1 MDQPEPG
8 SATPAARSR
17 TMEPLKIDSADVVA
31 SSGTPQGQAPVLV
44 DITERQWDRLSGQ
57 RDVLIRAMTRIFT
70 FLNGGIFLFII
81 AAWIAGLFDP
91 TYRIVDSKTVMTL
104 IGATVVQS
112 GIAFIAITRFLFP
125 SSPAG
130 TS

>member
-1 MDQPEPG
+1 MSPVG
-8 SATPAARSR
+8 SGTVATTDHPR

-31 SSGTPQGQAPVLV
+31 QSGAKGAQPELV
-44 DITERQWDRLSGQ
+44 DITEKQWDRLSGQ

-70 FLNGGIFLFII
+70 FLNGGIFLFVI
-81 AAWIAGLFDP
+81 AAWVAGLFDP

>member
-1 MDQPEPG
+1 MDPAEPARVAA
-8 SATPAARSR
+8 SAHPR
-17 TMEPLKIDSADVVA
+17 TLEPLKIDSADVIA
-31 SSGTPQGQAPVLV
+31 SADTQGSKPELV
-44 DITERQWDRLSGQ
+44 EITERQWDRLSGQ

-70 FLNGGIFLFII
+70 FLNGGIFLFVI
-81 AAWIAGLFDP
+81 AAWIAGLFDA

-125 SSPAG
+125 SSSSG
-130 TS
+130 TER